1 MKPDC
6 VMTQHYRDKDG
17 YGVVRVERYP
27 YFEHRVAFARA
38 NGLQLS
44 DIRGKVVRHK
54 CDNPGCVNPA
64 HLELGTH
71 AENQKDKVERNRQ
84 AKGSANGRAKLSERD
99 VLEIRE
105 LLGKG
110 VSSKNLA
117 SRFSV
122 ASSLISAI
130 KSRKIWRHL

>member
-64 HLELGTH
+64 PAQVRRDGFVELGDFT
-71 AENQKDKVERNRQ
+71 
-84 AKGSANGRAKLSERD
+84 S
-99 VLEIRE
+99 
-105 LLGKG
+105 
-110 VSSKNLA
+110 
-117 SRFSV
+117 
-122 ASSLISAI
+122 
-130 KSRKIWRHL
+130 

>member
-54 CDNPGCVNPA
+54 CDEMDLLSWVISR
-64 HLELGTH
+64 L
-71 AENQKDKVERNRQ
+71 
-84 AKGSANGRAKLSERD
+84 NG
-99 VLEIRE
+99 
-105 LLGKG
+105 
-110 VSSKNLA
+110 
-117 SRFSV
+117 
-122 ASSLISAI
+122 
-130 KSRKIWRHL
+130 